1 MPRHTTEDLAQRYK
15 ELTQEQGKELNESG
29 ETSRF
34 EQLGADANQLYEFV
48 PEEERSDFVRLVNS

>member
-1 MPRHTTEDLAQRYK
+1 MPHRLEDLANRYK
-15 ELTQEQGKELNESG
+15 ELRQKQGEELNNNG

-48 PEEERSDFVRLVNS
+48 PEEKRPDFVRLVSGY